1 MKTKT
6 KIYVTGGSNCIIARG
21 WVFQL
26 SKLPIA
32 DVHTLAVGASS
43 SLMGAFRTI
52 FSGNMTPGS
61 TLIWEYALNDALFLD
76 EDDFDPT
83 LLLRWVEYTILHCK
97 AQNIRMIGLILTPGN
112 REKVVEMD
120 AYRIALLQLFA
131 HHSVETIELSTLYR
145 AELDVPVLPPEV
157 YKGNN
162 HFHSDGVVY
171 PFIVEKVV
179 AQIERTPPT
188 FGHANPI
195 YVRGLDDLSCVLSF
209 EDATVTPF
217 TNNLLSIDTWEPVGN
232 TMTTAPMTQDV
243 SVLGVAC
250 LIALHGGAMELRAKD
265 WSVTMSMARKPQVRT
280 IPLLQM
286 MDIAQNCGPLI
297 VKKDEILSLNWLSK
311 DQCPPLTLGSFFDPD
326 DLGFQTRAGRVCGIL
341 LETL

>member
-1 MKTKT
+1 VKTKT

-209 EDATVTPF
+209 EDATV
-217 TNNLLSIDTWEPVGN
+217 
-232 TMTTAPMTQDV
+232 AP
-243 SVLGVAC
+243 
-250 LIALHGGAMELRAKD
+250 LHGGAMELRAKD